1 MGLVAKGYWIA
12 HNQVKDAAAYEAYKI
27 AAAPALRA
35 YGAQFLVRAGRRKT
49 PKGTLHPRTI
59 VIEFPSYQAA
69 QDCYSSAEYQLAKK
83 IRLPLA
89 NSDLTIVEG
98 YDT

>member
-1 MGLVAKGYWIA
+1 MAKGYWIA
-12 HNQVKDAAAYEAYKI
+12 HNQVKDAEAYGAYKI

-35 YGAQFLVRAGRRKT
+35 YGAQFLVRAGRSKT
-49 PKGTLHPRTI
+49 PEGTLQPRTI

-69 QDCYSSAEYQLAKK
+69 QDCYNSTEYQLAKK
-83 IRLPLA
+83 IRLSLA
-89 NSDLTIVEG
+89 DSDLTIVEG